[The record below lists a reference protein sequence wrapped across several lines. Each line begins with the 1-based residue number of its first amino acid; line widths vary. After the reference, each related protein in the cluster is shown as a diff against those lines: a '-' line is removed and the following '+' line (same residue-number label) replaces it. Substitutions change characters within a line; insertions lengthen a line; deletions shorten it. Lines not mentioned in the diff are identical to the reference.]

1 MHHRAD
7 SKADE
12 SVSQGADGL
21 MEEVRNTANVLT
33 LLWGEKRKKIDLR
46 VAASDTVRNM
56 HVKQIKAS
64 KLKEGIRGWGEVTG
78 EPWGA
83 GAGEL
88 TGLRISLEARTPGPG
103 EEGGGSHRVRPLGTA
118 ALGSASTGDGRLGLL
133 EGGFRV
139 LCLGGSWGS
148 RGERQGGTLGL
159 CSLPSLTCTCSR
171 PGQALLSLWGS
182 LS

>member
-12 SVSQGADGL
+12 SVSRGADGL
-21 MEEVRNTANVLT
+21 LEEVRNTANVLT

-83 GAGEL
+83 GGQTQEL
-88 TGLRISLEARTPGPG
+88 GQHEVLLPQQPALVVCS
-103 EEGGGSHRVRPLGTA
+103 A
-118 ALGSASTGDGRLGLL
+118 ALSFGNELKK
-133 EGGFRV
+133 
-139 LCLGGSWGS
+139 
-148 RGERQGGTLGL
+148 
-159 CSLPSLTCTCSR
+159 
-171 PGQALLSLWGS
+171 LWQEIPH
-182 LS
+182 